1 MRTSAWNGRQS
12 SKSRDVNEKPPS
24 RRFLFVRKKAHGGCG
39 GAKTIQDGCSQT
51 VRASAGRSEKQRSR
65 REASESVHLIEL
77 NERKLVVTDGLGNK
91 LFIINPNKQVRNV
104 HRIRTGNP
112 E

>member
-12 SKSRDVNEKPPS
+12 SKRRDVKGKTDLGAVFCYAGKKKPTADAVGKDNS
-24 RRFLFVRKKAHGGCG
+24 GWMF
-39 GAKTIQDGCSQT
+39 TD
-51 VRASAGRSEKQRSR
+51 SECVCRPVGKKQRSR

-91 LFIINPNKQVRNV
+91 LF
-104 HRIRTGNP
+104 HH
-112 E
+112 

>member
-12 SKSRDVNEKPPS
+12 SKRRDVNDKTALEAVFCCACKKKPTADAVGKDNSGWMFTDCEGVCRP
-24 RRFLFVRKKAHGGCG
+24 VGK
-39 GAKTIQDGCSQT
+39 
-51 VRASAGRSEKQRSR
+51 KQRSR

-91 LFIINPNKQVRNV
+91 LF
-104 HRIRTGNP
+104 HH
-112 E
+112 

>member
-1 MRTSAWNGRQS
+1 MNQKAALEAAFCFAG
-12 SKSRDVNEKPPS
+12 KKKPTAQAVGKDNS
-24 RRFLFVRKKAHGGCG
+24 GWMF
-39 GAKTIQDGCSQT
+39 TD
-51 VRASAGRSEKQRSR
+51 SESVCRPVGKKQRSR

-91 LFIINPNKQVRNV
+91 FFIINPNKQVRNV